1 MSEQFL
7 ENASNF
13 EQILESVGFGVC
25 LINFEGKI
33 KFSNL
38 CLTEILEIPLGD
50 IKDQS
55 LLELVSDSSGTISQ
69 YLSSKTKEPL
79 LEHECKIS
87 HSEKQKYIHLN
98 FEPFYRDGEITGYVC
113 SARDSTQVLQLRYSL
128 IQEYAF
134 QSEVSELSRDLKASD
149 DLNEIAEQLVNC
161 VFHHSKLLMAG
172 LVYVHEHKQDEIN
185 VWECRQLDNNFEES
199 EVVRLQK
206 LLTSRIN
213 PVLIYTKNKKTEFDP
228 HEAVQWTS
236 EDFEETSVNRHKILE
251 SLEFFGIPFQIKD
264 HGRGFII
271 GCSEKDSL
279 AQEDETRLQ
288 YISGIVSSLFRGV
301 HLLEQIQEKN
311 EILGNAVEKL
321 QNAEMLRE
329 QFYRF
334 LMHDLNKPL
343 AAISGTAS
351 RMMKKDLDEN
361 LRTRLNRIYRSSAK
375 LQGYVGE
382 FLDFERIRRG
392 DVNYSIKAF
401 DAVHELLEACETIQ
415 ERYEHSTIKFRS
427 IKISHVMS
435 AEMKFDEMILES
447 DANFIHRVF
456 LNVLDNGA
464 KYGNGLIN
472 ADIIEKNGFLEVSIW
487 NNGEPISK
495 QAMEKLFVEFYQQGK
510 QTSGSYGIGLA
521 SVKQL
526 VQNLCGRIK
535 VQPEEDGTTFIIVL
549 PCQWMKSARV
559 IDMEDESKSQ

>member
-13 EQILESVGFGVC
+13 EQILESVGFGIC
-25 LINFEGKI
+25 LINFQGQI

-38 CLTEILEIPLGD
+38 LLTEILEVPIGN
-50 IKDQS
+50 IKNQS
-55 LLELVSDSSGTISQ
+55 LLDLVTDDSGTISQ
-69 YLSSKTKEPL
+69 HLASKTEESL
-79 LEHECKIS
+79 VEYECQVKNA
-87 HSEKQKYIHLN
+87 KQQKFAHLS
-98 FEPFYRDGEITGYVC
+98 FEPFFREGEITGYVC
-113 SARDSTQVLQLRYSL
+113 SARDSTQMLQLRYSL

-149 DLNEIAEQLVNC
+149 DLNEIAQQLVSC
-161 VFHHSKLLMAG
+161 VFHHTGLLLAG
-172 LVYVHEHKQDEIN
+172 LIYVHEHKQDEIN
-185 VWECRQLDNNFEES
+185 VWECRGLDNSFEES

-213 PVLIYTKNKKTEFDP
+213 PVLIHTKNSKSDFNP

-236 EDFEETSVNRHKILE
+236 DDFEETSVNRHKILE
-251 SLEFFGIPFQIKD
+251 NLEFYGIPFQIKD

-311 EILGNAVEKL
+311 ETLGKAVEKL
-321 QNAEMLRE
+321 QNAELLRE

-351 RMMKKDLDEN
+351 RMMKKELDEN
-361 LRTRLNRIYRSSAK
+361 LRSRLNRIYRSSAK

-392 DVNYSIKAF
+392 DVNYSIKPF
-401 DAVHELLEACETIQ
+401 DALHELLEACETIQ
-415 ERYEHSTIKFRS
+415 ERYEEKIIKFRNM
-427 IKISHVMS
+427 KISHIMS

-464 KYGNGLIN
+464 KYGNGLVKT
-472 ADIIEKNGFLEVSIW
+472 DITEKNGFLEVTIW

-535 VQPEEDGTTFIIVL
+535 VQPEEEGTTFIIVL

-559 IDMEDESKSQ
+559 IDMEEESKSS